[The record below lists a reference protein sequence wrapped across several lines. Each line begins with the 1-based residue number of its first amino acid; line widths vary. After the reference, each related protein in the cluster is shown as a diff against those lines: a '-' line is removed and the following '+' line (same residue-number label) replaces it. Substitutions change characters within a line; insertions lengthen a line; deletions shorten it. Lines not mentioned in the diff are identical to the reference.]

1 MKGKT
6 FKGNRSFISIA
17 NERLNSCMEEQS
29 GNTTIEVD
37 GVSPLAFEE
46 CLRLLGGAKVYVKI
60 ENCIDLLV
68 AAVNLQ
74 IPVLKNSAS
83 KYIYIY
89 SLCIYNSFIIHHI
102 NEQIVTLYLKNLD
115 PLSKVDEVEDEMLKY
130 LVQHGHRYFD
140 NSISS
145 ILF

>member
-83 KYIYIY
+83 KYIYIFFMY
-89 SLCIYNSFIIHHI
+89 I
-102 NEQIVTLYLKNLD
+102 
-115 PLSKVDEVEDEMLKY
+115 
-130 LVQHGHRYFD
+130 
-140 NSISS
+140 
-145 ILF
+145 

>member
-1 MKGKT
+1 MHL
-6 FKGNRSFISIA
+6 S
-17 NERLNSCMEEQS
+17 
-29 GNTTIEVD
+29 
-37 GVSPLAFEE
+37 
-46 CLRLLGGAKVYVKI
+46 
-60 ENCIDLLV
+60 
-68 AAVNLQ
+68 
-74 IPVLKNSAS
+74 
-83 KYIYIY
+83 IYIY